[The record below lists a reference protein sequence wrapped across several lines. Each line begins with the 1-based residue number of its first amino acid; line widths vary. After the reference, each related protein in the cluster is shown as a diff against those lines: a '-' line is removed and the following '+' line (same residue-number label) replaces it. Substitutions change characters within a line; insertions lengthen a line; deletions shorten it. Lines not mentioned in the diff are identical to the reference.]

1 MSVTGPGC
9 AHCARGRVTTPDGDR
24 RPCDRCGGWS
34 QFARLAPDAAA
45 VLDHFMRENAM
56 APVPTIDA
64 IGGDALAPPSTGCA
78 VDLTDPRALARDAAE
93 TMERLVRGH
102 AATATPAD
110 YDARHM
116 RLMRERDEALHRAET
131 AEGLLAVVLAAI
143 RREHN
148 ARAAWLASLPDGS
161 CGNPPSQALPGRF
174 FLTGT

>member
-9 AHCARGRVTTPDGDR
+9 THCDGGRVRTPDGEV

-34 QFARLAPDAAA
+34 QFA
-45 VLDHFMRENAM
+45 
-56 APVPTIDA
+56 APVPTLDT
-64 IGGDALAPPSTGCA
+64 IGGDAVAPPPTGCA
-78 VDLTDPRALARDAAE
+78 VDFTDPRALARDAAE

-116 RLMRERDEALHRAET
+116 RLIGERDEALHRAET
-131 AEGLLAVVLAAI
+131 AEGLLSVVLAAV

-161 CGNPPSQALPGRF
+161 CGNPPSQALLDAEAATREA
-174 FLTGT
+174 LRRAT